1 MDEMFIKLKTKFMKK
16 IVSKLLTKVIQSKL
30 GYKINIQ
37 INDLEAELNN
47 GEITLNV
54 NLEAK
59 MDEHEFTKI
68 LKSEDLD

>member
-16 IVSKLLTKVIQSKL
+16 IVSKVLTKVIQNKL

-47 GEITLNV
+47 GEITLNA

-59 MDEHEFTKI
+59 MDEHEFIKI
-68 LKSEDLD
+68 LKSDDLD